1 MDCQVLPSALHG
13 EITVPPSKSQ
23 TLRAILFASLASG
36 TSTVDNALLSTDT
49 ASMIAACKQLGAKIE
64 QNESSFTITGVGGKL
79 HPPSTS
85 IDAGNSGIVLRFISA
100 IAALGNAPIEITGDH
115 SIRTQ
120 RPMQTVL
127 DALSLLGVSAAS
139 LSNNGY
145 APLKIQGPMTS
156 WKTTVEGKDS
166 QPVSAL
172 LILGAFSQTPLEI
185 NVLHPGELPWI
196 DLTLWWLDWL
206 KVPYTKHDYNKYTV
220 GGGPPIQSFHYTVPG
235 DMSSAAFAVTAAS
248 IRGTALLVKGMDFDD
263 PQGDKKYFDLLEKMG
278 AKLERLPQERALKIH
293 PGSQLHGITADLND
307 CIDAICIMAVAA
319 TFAKGE
325 TLITNASI
333 ARTKECNRIAALVSE
348 LSKLGANIRETADG
362 LAITGAPLQGAEVF
376 SHNDHR
382 MAMSLAI
389 AGMGAAG
396 TTRIRV
402 IDCIQKTYP
411 TFINDFTH
419 AGANIHEYPS

>member
-1 MDCQVLPSALHG
+1 
-13 EITVPPSKSQ
+13 
-23 TLRAILFASLASG
+23 
-36 TSTVDNALLSTDT
+36 
-49 ASMIAACKQLGAKIE
+49 
-64 QNESSFTITGVGGKL
+64 
-79 HPPSTS
+79 
-85 IDAGNSGIVLRFISA
+85 
-100 IAALGNAPIEITGDH
+100 
-115 SIRTQ
+115 
-120 RPMQTVL
+120 
-127 DALSLLGVSAAS
+127 
-139 LSNNGY
+139 
-145 APLKIQGPMTS
+145 
-156 WKTTVEGKDS
+156 
-166 QPVSAL
+166 
-172 LILGAFSQTPLEI
+172 
-185 NVLHPGELPWI
+185 
-196 DLTLWWLDWL
+196 
-206 KVPYTKHDYNKYTV
+206 
-220 GGGPPIQSFHYTVPG
+220 
-235 DMSSAAFAVTAAS
+235 
-248 IRGTALLVKGMDFDD
+248 
-263 PQGDKKYFDLLEKMG
+263 
-278 AKLERLPQERALKIH
+278 
-293 PGSQLHGITADLND
+293 
-307 CIDAICIMAVAA
+307 MAVAA